1 MRISGPI
8 AERIKA
14 KKLKKATPD
23 YFRRSILE
31 ISPEH

>member
-14 KKLKKATPD
+14 KKATPD